1 MIEAVSK
8 IGDYVQKNNEGG
20 DSLSTYIEN
29 PNSNGKYKSV
39 LIVLLKVK
47 DGEYSFS
54 RVVRDEFQSDFSQ
67 YLYKKGAPNGTDAT
81 PTSKLAGKLEKTFQN
96 RFLKWFENYDS
107 YDVSNEEKGY
117 SKKDENSN
125 Q

>member
-8 IGDYVQKNNEGG
+8 IGDYVLQKNSDSG

-39 LIVLLKVK
+39 LIVLLKEN
-47 DGEYSFS
+47 DGGYSFS
-54 RVVRDEFQSDFSQ
+54 RVVLDEFQSDFSK

-81 PTSKLAGKLEKTFQN
+81 PTSKLAGSLEKTFQN
-96 RFLKWFENYDS
+96 RFLK
-107 YDVSNEEKGY
+107 
-117 SKKDENSN
+117 
-125 Q
+125 